1 MEQIRIQTFGK
12 FEITYEG
19 KVYKLERSQS
29 TKTAHLMQYFALN
42 QGRSF
47 EKSELVDILYEKNEV
62 SDPLN
67 NLKVNI
73 FRLRQMLENSGLP
86 GEKFILH
93 RRGCYNWNKD
103 VPLLLDVDEFRQLLD
118 HAARTDLPREE
129 RAALMISAIELYN
142 GEFLPGLRGEK
153 WVSII
158 DTDCRQRFLDAV
170 SYVNDFCQETDNYE
184 QQGKVLSRASEYFP
198 YDEKIR
204 SMQLKSLISRKMYR
218 EAMALYESVTTKMMD
233 DLGIVPSE
241 ELSNLHQVLISELD
255 MPITNFSDIRAD
267 IADKDNSTGAYNCSY
282 VAFID
287 TARLISRYVQRSG
300 QSAFIA
306 LCTLVDSHGAPL
318 SAGGRLQD
326 AAAAANRAVKDSL
339 RRGDLYT
346 RYGPCQFLML
356 LIGISRE
363 NCELVAKRIEGK
375 FNRAP
380 ASRGVYCRWEFESTA
395 SLTQEDVFLNDAD
408 NREADAPSD

>member
-1 MEQIRIQTFGK
+1 MEPIRIQTFGK

-19 KVYKLERSQS
+19 RPYHLERSQS
-29 TKTAHLMQYFALN
+29 TKTAHLMQLFALN
-42 QGRSF
+42 QGQSF
-47 EKSELVDILYEKNEV
+47 AKDTLVNILYSEGEV

-73 FRLRQMLENSGLP
+73 FRLRQMLESSNLP
-86 GEKFILH
+86 GDKFIVH
-93 RRGCYNWNKD
+93 RKGCYSWNKD
-103 VPLLLDVDEFRQLLD
+103 VPLALDVDEFRQLLD
-118 HAARTDLPREE
+118 HAARSDLPRED
-129 RAALMISAIELYN
+129 RVALMVSAIELYQ

-158 DTDCRQRFLDAV
+158 DTDCRQRYLDAIE
-170 SYVNDFCQETDNYE
+170 YVNAYCQETENYE
-184 QQGKVLSRASEYFP
+184 QQGKILNSAAEYFP
-198 YDEKIR
+198 YDEKVR
-204 SMQLKSLISRKMYR
+204 GMQLKSLISRKMYR

-241 ELSNLHQVLISELD
+241 ELSNLHQILISELD
-255 MPITNFSDIRAD
+255 MPITNFADIRAD
-267 IADKDNSTGAYNCSY
+267 IADKDSSSGAYNCSY

-287 TARLISRYVQRSG
+287 TARLISRYVRRSG
-300 QSAFIA
+300 QSAFLA

-326 AAAAANRAVKDSL
+326 AAAAVNHAVKESL

-346 RYGPCQFLML
+346 RYGPCQFLIL
-356 LIGISRE
+356 LIGLNRE
-363 NCELVAKRIEGK
+363 NCETVSKRIEAK

-380 ASRGVYCRWEFESTA
+380 ASRGVYCRWEFESTD
-395 SLTQEDVFLNDAD
+395 SLTPEDPIPTERKSEDAD
-408 NREADAPSD
+408 

>member
-47 EKSELVDILYEKNEV
+47 EKSELVDILYEKDEV

-129 RAALMISAIELYN
+129 RAALMI
-142 GEFLPGLRGEK
+142 
-153 WVSII
+153 
-158 DTDCRQRFLDAV
+158 
-170 SYVNDFCQETDNYE
+170 
-184 QQGKVLSRASEYFP
+184 
-198 YDEKIR
+198 
-204 SMQLKSLISRKMYR
+204 
-218 EAMALYESVTTKMMD
+218 
-233 DLGIVPSE
+233 
-241 ELSNLHQVLISELD
+241 H
-255 MPITNFSDIRAD
+255 
-267 IADKDNSTGAYNCSY
+267 
-282 VAFID
+282 
-287 TARLISRYVQRSG
+287 
-300 QSAFIA
+300 
-306 LCTLVDSHGAPL
+306 
-318 SAGGRLQD
+318 
-326 AAAAANRAVKDSL
+326 
-339 RRGDLYT
+339 
-346 RYGPCQFLML
+346 
-356 LIGISRE
+356 
-363 NCELVAKRIEGK
+363 
-375 FNRAP
+375 
-380 ASRGVYCRWEFESTA
+380 
-395 SLTQEDVFLNDAD
+395 
-408 NREADAPSD
+408 